1 MDFIL
6 ITVITFAAVFVF
18 VEIGRA
24 LQTYWKFRGQRIVS
38 CPETHRAAAVQVAA
52 GKAAVQEIVGNQELR
67 LRACSRW
74 PEKQA
79 CGQECLSQI
88 ERSPEA
94 CLVWT
99 IVNQWY
105 QGQECVYCHKPFAE
119 IHWHDHPPALRDR
132 KGKTFQW
139 NDVPAESLQEVFA
152 THSPV
157 CWNCY
162 IAENFRR
169 EHPEMVVDRRSD
181 SRRMT
186 LYH

>member
-6 ITVITFAAVFVF
+6 VTLIVLAAVFAAIVLYR
-18 VEIGRA
+18 VPR
-24 LQTYWKFRGQRIVS
+24 TYLKFRGKRIVS
-38 CPETHRAAAVQVAA
+38 CPETHRDAAVRVAA
-52 GKAAVQEIVGNQELR
+52 GKAAWEEILGGQQLR
-67 LRACSRW
+67 LSECSRW

-79 CGQECLSQI
+79 CGQECLQQI
-88 ERSPEA
+88 EDDPKA

-99 IVNQWY
+99 IINQWY
-105 QGQECVYCHKPFAE
+105 QGQECAYCHKPFAE
-119 IHWHDHPPALRDR
+119 IHWHDHPPALWDSG
-132 KGKTFQW
+132 GKAFPW
-139 NDVPAESLQEVFA
+139 NQVPAEKLHEVLG

-162 IAENFRR
+162 IAETFRQ
-169 EHPEMVVDRRSD
+169 EHPDMVVDRPAD